1 MHEYHLIEKII
12 RDVLTQGKEKEVLEI
27 ILSVS
32 DSSGLDPDAI
42 KLYFDEIRE
51 KESRLKD
58 AKLSVRLVATKLYC
72 PKCDL
77 DFERVNKS
85 FFCPKCAGGAL
96 RCAVNRQIHIEKVAF
111 KS

>member
-42 KLYFDEIRE
+42 KLYFDEIRD
-51 KESRLKD
+51 KDSRLKD
-58 AKLSVRLVATKLYC
+58 AGLSVRQVATKLYC
-72 PKCDL
+72 PKCNL
-77 DFERVNKS
+77 DFERLNKS
-85 FFCPKCAGGAL
+85 FLCPKCAGEGQRSPA
-96 RCAVNRQIHIEKVAF
+96 NRQIHIEKVAF

>member
-1 MHEYHLIEKII
+1 MHEYHLVEKII
-12 RDVLTQGKEKEVLEI
+12 RDALTQGKGKEVLEI

-51 KESRLKD
+51 KDSRLKD
-58 AKLSVRLVATKLYC
+58 VELSVHPVETKLYC
-72 PKCDL
+72 PKCNL
-77 DFERVNKS
+77 DFERINKS
-85 FFCPKCAGGAL
+85 FLCPKCAGGGQRSA
-96 RCAVNRQIHIEKVAF
+96 ANRQIHIEKVVF